1 MGKHSAVVLTSNQ
14 NTEEN
19 KEAECL
25 LNACDMTE
33 VSNKLLDKDS
43 VFVGDVFN
51 EAEIYFTPDHKI
63 ETSTIT
69 LHSDNRSI
77 NINLNANNK
86 DVELLNAFDLEVSYI
101 NIRYAMNW
109 LNITVLNHFYKQL
122 KKIQINLHYL
132 YVF

>member
-1 MGKHSAVVLTSNQ
+1 LGKHSAVVLTSNQ

-33 VSNKLLDKDS
+33 ESNKLLDKKS

-51 EAEIYFTPDHKI
+51 EAEIYFTPDNKI

-101 NIRYAMNW
+101 YIRYAMNW
-109 LNITVLNHFYKQL
+109 LNIAVLNHFYKQL
-122 KKIQINLHYL
+122 KKNTN
-132 YVF
+132 

>member
-19 KEAECL
+19 REAECL

-33 VSNKLLDKDS
+33 ETNHLS

-51 EAEIYFTPDHKI
+51 EAEIFTPENKI
-63 ETSTIT
+63 EPGTIT
-69 LHSDNRSI
+69 LHSNNQII

-86 DVELLNAFDLEVSYI
+86 DTDLLNAIDLEVSYI
-101 NIRYAMNW
+101 KIRYAMNW
-109 LNITVLNHFYKQL
+109 FKTKF
-122 KKIQINLHYL
+122 
-132 YVF
+132 

>member
-1 MGKHSAVVLTSNQ
+1 MGKHSDVVLTSNQ

-33 VSNKLLDKDS
+33 ESNKLLDKGS

-86 DVELLNAFDLEVSYI
+86 DVELLNALDLEVSYI

>member
-19 KEAECL
+19 KETECL
-25 LNACDMTE
+25 LNAYDMTE
-33 VSNKLLDKDS
+33 ESNKLLDKES

-51 EAEIYFTPDHKI
+51 EAEIYFIPDNKI

-69 LHSDNRSI
+69 LHCDNQSI

-122 KKIQINLHYL
+122 KKNTK
-132 YVF
+132 

>member
-1 MGKHSAVVLTSNQ
+1 LGKHSTVVLTSNQ

-33 VSNKLLDKDS
+33 ESNKLLDKDS

-51 EAEIYFTPDHKI
+51 EVEIYFTPDNKI